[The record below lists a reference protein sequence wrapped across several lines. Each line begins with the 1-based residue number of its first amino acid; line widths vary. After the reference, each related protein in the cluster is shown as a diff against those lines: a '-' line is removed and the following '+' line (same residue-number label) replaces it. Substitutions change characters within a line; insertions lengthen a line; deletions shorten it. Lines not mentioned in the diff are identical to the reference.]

1 MKTKKIF
8 CMLMTCA
15 LMLSMMPTAAF
26 AADSSGGGTTS
37 TVTAPSDVWSNHT
50 ATAFAGGSGTKTDPY
65 QIATAEQLALL
76 ADDVNSGIVGK
87 THANEYFQL
96 TKNID
101 LSAHRCI
108 PIGQHY
114 TENGN
119 DYSHSFSGYFDG
131 NGKTI
136 SGMYVAEERENYSA
150 GFFGSFGGYE
160 IKKLTIENGYVKGK
174 GRTGILVGNAT
185 LGYGMNKKIS
195 ECSVSGEVENT
206 EAVSGGMIGYNS
218 YGTYQDCTAEVAVN
232 GAGKAGGFV
241 GEDYSG
247 SYKDCKA
254 KGNVNGAWSVGGF
267 AGVLFFGSNVKNCA
281 AHGKVTASDWNAGG
295 FAGYI
300 ENNVSIS
307 NCTAF
312 SDVESTMNSDTH
324 SPKVGGFAG
333 TIDSIGNNDIPGVK
347 CTVQNCHASGK
358 IKAESDD
365 YKAGGFVG
373 NILNDLNDKNKA
385 ADIANCSFDAAKNEG
400 LKAVGGNTAS
410 ASEHTGVQPATTQEA
425 LSKICS
431 DYYGSH
437 DIQKIDAKEATTT
450 EAGWAEHYEC
460 KRCKQWF
467 TDAAG
472 NKPTET
478 VLIPKKQVYSGG
490 GYIPTV
496 QKPEIIVGEGGQTEL
511 SKDGTTLIIKPDD
524 RKEVASVKLNGK
536 DLGKVTEIKNL
547 KTGDKVEITYQDKQ
561 EAKPSK
567 AELDKQ
573 IKEKTASLKIASSS
587 QRTKNG
593 NIRIHINAKI
603 QAIQDAGYTVKYQFY
618 RSTKK
623 SSGYRSQLTKK
634 TSTYTNTTG
643 EAGTMYYYKVKV
655 LVYDQNGK
663 LVAQTKLQQCNY
675 ANRRWLA

>member
-1 MKTKKIF
+1 
-8 CMLMTCA
+8 
-15 LMLSMMPTAAF
+15 
-26 AADSSGGGTTS
+26 
-37 TVTAPSDVWSNHT
+37 
-50 ATAFAGGSGTKTDPY
+50 
-65 QIATAEQLALL
+65 
-76 ADDVNSGIVGK
+76 
-87 THANEYFQL
+87 
-96 TKNID
+96 
-101 LSAHRCI
+101 
-108 PIGQHY
+108 
-114 TENGN
+114 
-119 DYSHSFSGYFDG
+119 
-131 NGKTI
+131 
-136 SGMYVAEERENYSA
+136 MYVDEGIEKYSA
-150 GFFGSFGGYE
+150 GLFGNFTGGLLKNLAIINAFVRTE
-160 IKKLTIENGYVKGK
+160 SSSDGLGDSAGILIGSAVRGSGATITVQNCYVSGTVESSTA
-174 GRTGILVGNAT
+174 RTGGL
-185 LGYGMNKKIS
+185 M
-195 ECSVSGEVENT
+195 
-206 EAVSGGMIGYNS
+206 GYNS
-218 YGTYQDCTAEVAVN
+218 YGSYQDCTAEVAVN

-241 GEDYSG
+241 GEDFNGTY
-247 SYKDCKA
+247 DTCEA
-254 KGNVNGAWSVGGF
+254 KGNVNGTWTVGGF
-267 AGVLFFGSNVKNCA
+267 AGLLFFESKVQNCA
-281 AHGKVTASDWNAGG
+281 AYGKVTASDWNVGG

-300 ENNVSIS
+300 DTNAAIS
-307 NCTAF
+307 KCTAF
-312 SDVESTMNSDTH
+312 SDVESTMNSAAN

-333 TIDSIGNNDIPGVK
+333 TIDSTGGKCAVK
-347 CTVQNCHASGK
+347 NCHASGK
-358 IKAESDD
+358 ITAASADF
-365 YKAGGFVG
+365 KAGGFIG
-373 NILNDLNDKNKA
+373 NIENNENNV
-385 ADIANCSFDAAKNEG
+385 ADIADCSFDAAKNEG
-400 LKAVGGNTAS
+400 LKAVGGNSAS
-410 ASEHTGVQPATTQEA
+410 ASEQTGVQAATTQEA

-437 DIQKIDAKEATTT
+437 DIQKIAAKEATTT

-460 KRCKQWF
+460 ERCKQWF
-467 TDAAG
+467 ADAAG
-472 NKPTET
+472 KNPTET

-573 IKEKTASLKIASSS
+573 IKEKTANLKIAASSK
-587 QRTKNG
+587 RTKNG
-593 NIRIHINAKI
+593 NIRIHIDAKI

-643 EAGTMYYYKVKV
+643 QDGTMYYYKVKV

-675 ANRRWLA
+675 ANRRWSA

>member
-1 MKTKKIF
+1 M
-8 CMLMTCA
+8 
-15 LMLSMMPTAAF
+15 
-26 AADSSGGGTTS
+26 
-37 TVTAPSDVWSNHT
+37 
-50 ATAFAGGSGTKTDPY
+50 
-65 QIATAEQLALL
+65 
-76 ADDVNSGIVGK
+76 
-87 THANEYFQL
+87 
-96 TKNID
+96 
-101 LSAHRCI
+101 
-108 PIGQHY
+108 
-114 TENGN
+114 
-119 DYSHSFSGYFDG
+119 
-131 NGKTI
+131 
-136 SGMYVAEERENYSA
+136 
-150 GFFGSFGGYE
+150 
-160 IKKLTIENGYVKGK
+160 
-174 GRTGILVGNAT
+174 
-185 LGYGMNKKIS
+185 
-195 ECSVSGEVENT
+195 
-206 EAVSGGMIGYNS
+206 GYNS
-218 YGTYQDCTAEVAVN
+218 YGSYQDCTAEVAVN

-241 GEDYSG
+241 GEDFNGTY
-247 SYKDCKA
+247 DTCEA
-254 KGNVNGAWSVGGF
+254 KGNVNGTWTVGGF
-267 AGVLFFGSNVKNCA
+267 AGLLFFESKVQNCA
-281 AHGKVTASDWNAGG
+281 AYGKVTASDWNVGG

-300 ENNVSIS
+300 DTNAAIS
-307 NCTAF
+307 KCTAF
-312 SDVESTMNSDTH
+312 SDVESTMNSAAN

-333 TIDSIGNNDIPGVK
+333 TIDSTGGKCAVK
-347 CTVQNCHASGK
+347 NCHASGK
-358 IKAESDD
+358 ITAASADF
-365 YKAGGFVG
+365 KAGGFIG
-373 NILNDLNDKNKA
+373 NIENNENNV
-385 ADIANCSFDAAKNEG
+385 ADIADCSFDAAKNEG
-400 LKAVGGNTAS
+400 LKAVGGNSAS
-410 ASEHTGVQPATTQEA
+410 ASEQTGVQAATTQEA

-437 DIQKIDAKEATTT
+437 DIQKIAAKEATTT

-460 KRCKQWF
+460 ERCKQWF
-467 TDAAG
+467 ADAAG
-472 NKPTET
+472 KNPTET

-573 IKEKTASLKIASSS
+573 IKEKTANLKIAASSK
-587 QRTKNG
+587 RTKNG
-593 NIRIHINAKI
+593 NIRIHIDAKI

-643 EAGTMYYYKVKV
+643 QDGTMYYYKVKV

-675 ANRRWLA
+675 ANRRWSA

>member
-15 LMLSMMPTAAF
+15 LILSMMPAAAF
-26 AADSSGGGTTS
+26 AADPPGGGTTS
-37 TVTAPSDVWSNHT
+37 TMTAPSGVWSDHT
-50 ATAFAGGSGTKTDPY
+50 ATAFAGGSGTETEPY

-76 ADDVNSGIVGK
+76 AADVNSGIPDK
-87 THANEYFQL
+87 THVNKYFQL
-96 TKNID
+96 TADID
-101 LSAHRCI
+101 LSAHRWI
-108 PIGQHY
+108 PIGQG
-114 TENGN
+114 TQFA
-119 DYSHSFSGYFDG
+119 SFHAFCGYFDG

-136 SGMYVAEERENYSA
+136 SGMYVDESSEKYSA
-150 GFFGSFGGYE
+150 GLFGNFTGGLLKNLA
-160 IKKLTIENGYVKGK
+160 IKNAFVRTVSENPDSSGRSDSAGILIGSAVRGNGATITVQQCYVSGTVESSTA
-174 GRTGILVGNAT
+174 RTGGL
-185 LGYGMNKKIS
+185 M
-195 ECSVSGEVENT
+195 
-206 EAVSGGMIGYNS
+206 GYNS
-218 YGTYQDCTAEVAVN
+218 YGSYKDCIAEVVVN

-241 GEDYSG
+241 GEDFNGRY
-247 SYKDCKA
+247 DTCEA
-254 KGNVNGAWSVGGF
+254 KGNVNGTWSVGGF
-267 AGVLFFGSNVKNCA
+267 AGVLYFGSNVKNCA
-281 AHGKVTASDWNAGG
+281 AHGKVTASNWNAGG

-307 NCTAF
+307 KCTAF
-312 SDVESTMNSDTH
+312 SDVESTVNSFE
-324 SPKVGGFAG
+324 PKVGGFAG
-333 TIDSIGNNDIPGVK
+333 TIDSRNGKCAVK
-347 CTVQNCHASGK
+347 NCHASGK
-358 IKAESDD
+358 ITAASTD
-365 YKAGGFVG
+365 YKAGGFIG
-373 NILNDLNDKNKA
+373 NILNNQTNQTNA
-385 ADIANCSFDAAKNEG
+385 ADIADCSFDAAKNEG
-400 LKAVGGNTAS
+400 LKAVGGNSAS
-410 ASEHTGVQPATTQEA
+410 ASEQTGVQAATTQEA

-437 DIQKIDAKEATTT
+437 DIKKIDAKEATTT

-460 KRCKQWF
+460 ERCKQWF
-467 TDAAG
+467 KDADG
-472 NKPTET
+472 NTPTET

-547 KTGDKVEITYQDKQ
+547 KTGDKVEIAYQDKP

-573 IKEKTASLKIASSS
+573 IKEKTANLKIAASSK
-587 QRTKNG
+587 RTKNG

-643 EAGTMYYYKVKV
+643 QDGTMYYYKVKV

-675 ANRRWLA
+675 ANRRWSA

>member
-76 ADDVNSGIVGK
+76 AADVNTGVPTK
-87 THANEYFQL
+87 THVNEYFQL
-96 TKNID
+96 TADID
-101 LSAHRCI
+101 LSAHRWI
-108 PIGQHY
+108 PIGQG
-114 TENGN
+114 TQFG
-119 DYSHSFSGYFDG
+119 SFHAFCGYFDG

-136 SGMYVAEERENYSA
+136 SGMYVDERIEKYSA
-150 GFFGSFGGYE
+150 GLFGNFTGGLLKNLAITNAFVRTE
-160 IKKLTIENGYVKGK
+160 SQADSANAGRSDSAGILIGSAVRGSGATITVQHCYVSGTVESKSA
-174 GRTGILVGNAT
+174 RTGGL
-185 LGYGMNKKIS
+185 M
-195 ECSVSGEVENT
+195 
-206 EAVSGGMIGYNS
+206 GYNS
-218 YGTYQDCTAEVAVN
+218 YGSYQECTAEVVVN

-241 GEDYSG
+241 GEDFNGNYNT
-247 SYKDCKA
+247 CEA
-254 KGNVNGAWSVGGF
+254 KGNVSGTWSIGGF
-267 AGVLFFGSNVKNCA
+267 AGVLFFESNVQNCA
-281 AHGKVTASDWNAGG
+281 AYGKVTASDWNAGG

-300 ENNVSIS
+300 EKNVSIS
-307 NCTAF
+307 KCTAF
-312 SDVESTMNSDTH
+312 SDVESTMNSATN

-333 TIDSIGNNDIPGVK
+333 TIYSTNGKCAVK
-347 CTVQNCHASGK
+347 NCHASGK
-358 IKAESDD
+358 ITAASTDF
-365 YKAGGFVG
+365 KAGGFIG
-373 NILNDLNDKNKA
+373 NIENNENNV
-385 ADIANCSFDAAKNEG
+385 ADIADCSFDAAKNEG
-400 LKAVGGNTAS
+400 LKAVGGNSAS
-410 ASEHTGVQPATTQEA
+410 ASEQTGVQAATTQEA

-437 DIQKIDAKEATTT
+437 DIEKIDAKEATTT

-472 NKPTET
+472 KNPTET

-655 LVYDQNGK
+655 LVYDENGK

>member
-1 MKTKKIF
+1 MQQIKR
-8 CMLMTCA
+8 
-15 LMLSMMPTAAF
+15 
-26 AADSSGGGTTS
+26 GGTTS
-37 TVTAPSDVWSNHT
+37 TVTAPSGVWSDYKANT
-50 ATAFAGGSGTKTDPY
+50 FAGGTGTQVDPY
-65 QIATAEQLALL
+65 RIETAEQLALL
-76 ADDVNSGIVGK
+76 AADVNSGIVEK
-87 THANEYFQL
+87 THANEYFKL
-96 TKNID
+96 TADID
-101 LSAHRCI
+101 LSEHRWI
-108 PIGQHY
+108 PIGQGTQFDAYHA
-114 TENGN
+114 
-119 DYSHSFSGYFDG
+119 FCGYFDG

-136 SGMYVAEERENYSA
+136 SGMYVDESNEKYSA
-150 GFFGSFGGYE
+150 GLFGNFTGGLLKNLAIINAFVRTVSE
-160 IKKLTIENGYVKGK
+160 NPDPSGRSDSAGILIGSAVRGDGATITVQHCYVSGTVESSTA
-174 GRTGILVGNAT
+174 RTGGL
-185 LGYGMNKKIS
+185 M
-195 ECSVSGEVENT
+195 
-206 EAVSGGMIGYNS
+206 GYNS
-218 YGTYQDCTAEVAVN
+218 YGTYQDCTAVVAVN

-241 GEDYSG
+241 GEDFNGTYNT
-247 SYKDCKA
+247 CEA

-267 AGVLFFGSNVKNCA
+267 AGVLFFGSNVQKCA
-281 AHGKVTASDWNAGG
+281 AHGKVTASNWNAGG

-300 ENNVSIS
+300 ERSVSIS

-312 SDVESTMNSDTH
+312 SDVESTVNGWE
-324 SPKVGGFAG
+324 PKVGGFAG
-333 TIDSIGNNDIPGVK
+333 TIDSTGDK
-347 CTVQNCHASGK
+347 CAVQNCHASGK

-373 NILNDLNDKNKA
+373 NILNDQNDQNKA
-385 ADIANCSFDAAKNEG
+385 ADIANCSFDAAKNTG
-400 LKAVGGNTAS
+400 LKAVGGNSAS
-410 ASEHTGVQPATTQEA
+410 ASEQTGVQAATTQEA

-437 DIQKIDAKEATTT
+437 DIKKIGAKEATTT
-450 EAGWAEHYEC
+450 EAGWEEHYEC
-460 KRCKQWF
+460 ERCKQWF
-467 TDAAG
+467 KDADG
-472 NKPTET
+472 NTPIET

-573 IKEKTASLKIASSS
+573 IKEKTANLKIAASSK
-587 QRTKNG
+587 RTKNG